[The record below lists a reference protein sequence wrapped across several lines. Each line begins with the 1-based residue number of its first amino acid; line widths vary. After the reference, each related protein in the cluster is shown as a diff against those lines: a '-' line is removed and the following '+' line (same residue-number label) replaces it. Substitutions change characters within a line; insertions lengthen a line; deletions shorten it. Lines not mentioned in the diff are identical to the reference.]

1 MINRRNFLFQMTAVM
16 AGVAVGFGGL
26 QRRALAFTAD
36 ATLVSMRADG
46 FGQLLPTAAQNT
58 GEIFLALPKGFNY
71 KVLGRVGS
79 LMSDGNKT
87 PALHDGMACFTV
99 GNELRLI
106 RNHEI
111 SNGEVPKAASAIGI
125 NPYDVTAPGGT
136 TTLVINPKTREVVK
150 DFVSLSGTLVNCAG
164 GKTPWGS
171 WISCEETTLGQGIR
185 SKETGK
191 KTGGYPKPHG
201 YCFEVFASANGAVET
216 QPLKAMGRFK
226 HEAVAVDKHTGTL
239 YLTED
244 AKTAGFYRFIPQRK
258 QHLSDGGEL
267 QMLKIK
273 GKEAFDLRQ
282 GLKIGQR
289 FEITWVTIY
298 NPDPLTADFDEIA
311 VYKQG
316 LAQGGATFS
325 RLEGAYADDR
335 GRIYFVSTDGGDLQ
349 GGQIWRYE
357 RKGKKGGVLTL
368 VFESPSRAVLDM
380 PDNICLKPNSEL
392 LFICEDSD
400 YKSAEGTP
408 ENYLRILAPNGK
420 IADFAK
426 NITTGFEKS
435 EFAGSTFSE
444 DGKTLFVNLQAVG
457 VTLAIWGDWDSFKD
471 HAMKESNS
479 GI

>member
-1 MINRRNFLFQMTAVM
+1 MTAVM

-58 GEIFLALPKGFNY
+58 GEIFLALRKGFNY
-71 KVLGRVGS
+71 KVLGRVDS
-79 LMSDGNKT
+79 LMSEGNKT

-368 VFESPSRAVLDM
+368 VFESSSRAVLDM

-400 YKSAEGTP
+400 YK
-408 ENYLRILAPNGK
+408 
-420 IADFAK
+420 
-426 NITTGFEKS
+426 
-435 EFAGSTFSE
+435 
-444 DGKTLFVNLQAVG
+444 
-457 VTLAIWGDWDSFKD
+457 
-471 HAMKESNS
+471 
-479 GI
+479 

>member
-316 LAQGGATFS
+316 LALGGATFS

-380 PDNICLKPNSEL
+380 PDNICLKPHSEL

>member
-1 MINRRNFLFQMTAVM
+1 MTAVM